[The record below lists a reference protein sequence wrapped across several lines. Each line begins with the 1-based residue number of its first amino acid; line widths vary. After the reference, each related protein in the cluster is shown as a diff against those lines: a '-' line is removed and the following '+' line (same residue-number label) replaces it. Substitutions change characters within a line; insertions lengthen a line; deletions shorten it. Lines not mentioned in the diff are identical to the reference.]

1 MGGGAGEGGL
11 GGGGEFGV
19 GGEGEGGAE
28 GEVGGVGEGCG
39 EGGSGGEGEGGGKGV
54 VGGAGGTH
62 RPPAG
67 VRYLTGASCSHP
79 PLQMADSR
87 RYRPGVEA
95 ATAPPVSGEVQLVG
109 QSAGGLLGQL
119 YWSRGVA
126 PEILSGVV
134 QL

>member
-11 GGGGEFGV
+11 GGGGEGKGGV
-19 GGEGEGGAE
+19 EGEDGGGGEGG
-28 GEVGGVGEGCG
+28 G
-39 EGGSGGEGEGGGKGV
+39 EGGGGGGGEGGGKGV

-67 VRYLTGASCSHP
+67 VRYLTGASYSHP
-79 PLQMADSR
+79 PIQMAELASIQARRRGCDS
-87 RYRPGVEA
+87 A
-95 ATAPPVSGEVQLVG
+95 SVSGEVQLVG